1 MVQNSGMV
9 VVFWIQINHI
19 TVGSILYDTKSILI
33 SCVCIRIRG
42 NQAYSDTD
50 IATM

>member
-33 SCVCIRIRG
+33 SCIRIRG